1 MEDFN
6 FNDILDQSEIDNL
19 FGDDEGQENIESE
32 DSIDN
37 TTGDDSKNKS
47 PDNKEN
53 TVENEVNPEDLFD
66 SESVGSVKEKD
77 NKETGGDTS
86 NSSINNSPKSNFYSS
101 IVKALKEDGVLL
113 NLDNNTKIETAE
125 DFENAIEQHIQSK
138 FDERQ
143 KRIDSALNLGINPS
157 DVNNFESTLNYLDNI
172 SEDELSSEDSKG
184 EELRKNL
191 IYNDYINRGFSKE
204 RALKEVQR
212 SIDAGTD
219 IEDAKEALQS
229 NKEHYQN
236 EYNSV
241 IEKARKEEEDNAKKR
256 KEDSENL
263 KKSILEAD
271 SFFGNLVID
280 KSVKQRAYDSITKPV
295 YKDPNTGE
303 YYTEIQKYAKDNNAE
318 FWKNLGVL
326 FAVTDGF
333 KNIDKVVKT
342 NVKKEVKK
350 SMRNLEHLLNG
361 SNLQSDGSLNYISGV
376 SSDNNSYIGKGIM
389 LDV

>member
-6 FNDILDQSEIDNL
+6 FNDILDQNEIDNL

-101 IVKALKEDGVLL
+101 IVKALKEDGILL
-113 NLDNNTKIETAE
+113 NLDDNTKIETAE

-143 KRIDSALNLGINPS
+143 KRIDSALNLGVNPS

-204 RALKEVQR
+204 RATKEIQR

-219 IEDAKEALQS
+219 IEDAKEALAS
-229 NKEHYQN
+229 NKDFYKKKYE
-236 EYNSV
+236 SV
-241 IEKARKEEEDNAKKR
+241 IQSAKEQKELANKQR
-256 KEDSENL
+256 KEDAENL
-263 KKSILEAD
+263 KKSILDAD
-271 SFFGNLVID
+271 SFLGNLVID
-280 KSVKQRAYDSITKPV
+280 KSIKQKAYDSITKPV
-295 YKDPNTGE
+295 YKDPETGE
-303 YYTEIQKYAKDNNAE
+303 YLTEVQKYAKENNRD

-326 FAVTDGF
+326 YAVTDGF
-333 KNIDKVVKT
+333 KNIDKVIKT
-342 NVKKEVKK
+342 NVKKEVRK
-350 SMRNLEHLLNG
+350 SIRNLEHTLNN
-361 SNLQSDGSLNYISGV
+361 SALQSDGSLNYMSGV
-376 SSDNNSYIGKGIM
+376 SSDKESYLGNGIM